1 MRVHL
6 TGTSTLPSAATHAAH
21 SRVPSRLA
29 VPRASPR
36 PASSRRLAVLPL
48 IAVVG
53 LALALRSPISSLA
66 VVLPEARDNLSLSG
80 AMTSLLTA
88 LPVLCFAVVG
98 LWLGPRLG
106 RFGLHRAAVV
116 VLAVMTVGVVVRAFA
131 PSGGVLVASTLLVL
145 AAIAA
150 GNVLVPA
157 VAKAHFPQ
165 RIALVSSIFGAAI
178 IGGSTLGA
186 LQGGWT
192 EAAWGWR
199 PALAG
204 SAVLL
209 GVMVLVWL
217 PLLVH
222 DRRAAPTRSD
232 LTLGEIAR
240 VGAVWPLVVCF
251 GLVSAQAYA

>member
-21 SRVPSRLA
+21 SRVPSRSA
-29 VPRASPR
+29 VPSSASPR
-36 PASSRRLAVLPL
+36 PASSRRLTVLPL
-48 IAVVG
+48 TAVVG

-116 VLAVMTVGVVVRAFA
+116 VLAVITVGVVVRAFA

-178 IGGSTLGA
+178 
-186 LQGGWT
+186 
-192 EAAWGWR
+192 
-199 PALAG
+199 
-204 SAVLL
+204 
-209 GVMVLVWL
+209 
-217 PLLVH
+217 
-222 DRRAAPTRSD
+222 RARAPSR
-232 LTLGEIAR
+232 
-240 VGAVWPLVVCF
+240 
-251 GLVSAQAYA
+251 